1 MAPFVFLGWPQP
13 EFHFMG
19 LTISLYGV
27 TISTY
32 GANHTPP
39 PPAHL
44 EKLSRTSA
52 GASTGNA
59 SVAGT
64 AARHDGSASG
74 AAGGRRIVDG
84 FYGVGGTMVDI
95 AIFGEGRRKAT

>member
-1 MAPFVFLGWPQP
+1 
-13 EFHFMG
+13 MG
-19 LTISLYGV
+19 LTVSLYGV

-32 GANHTPP
+32 GANHNTTSAPP

-74 AAGGRRIVDG
+74 AAWGAPYRRWILWRWRHDGRYRDLRG
-84 FYGVGGTMVDI
+84 R
-95 AIFGEGRRKAT
+95 EERRKAT